1 MCLHH
6 DNMLKVINP
15 ALTCT
20 PLLCSRS
27 VFKFLYSFFSNVS
40 VETRTVLFLNYG
52 TAFFTDLSVKL
63 CAVLFFYRMAASSPY
78 RLIKRRAVLRLY
90 HFSTLFT
97 SSSQSFCI
105 KCSSTSSCLCYPR
118 PSSRICCR
126 QPTSMMWSRASL
138 LGDSFSSVSRC

>member
-15 ALTCT
+15 ALTC
-20 PLLCSRS
+20 PPLLLCSRS
-27 VFKFLYSFFSNVS
+27 VFKFLYSFFPD
-40 VETRTVLFLNYG
+40 F
-52 TAFFTDLSVKL
+52 SVKL

-126 QPTSMMWSRASL
+126 QSTSMMWSRASL
-138 LGDSFSSVSRC
+138 LGDSF